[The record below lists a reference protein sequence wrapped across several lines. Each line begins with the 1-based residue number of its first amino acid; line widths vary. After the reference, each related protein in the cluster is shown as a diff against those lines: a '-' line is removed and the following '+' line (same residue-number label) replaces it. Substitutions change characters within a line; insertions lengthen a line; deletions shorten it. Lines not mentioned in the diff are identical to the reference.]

1 MNAYNFTARFTSDA
15 NTELVSTTLSD
26 CIKEAKRWA
35 KEQKHSSEVIQIFD
49 QTNTCI
55 QAFEY
60 NPAKFS
66 NGRFFKKI

>member
-1 MNAYNFTARFTSDA
+1 MNAYNFTARFTADT
-15 NTELVSTTLSD
+15 NVELVSATLPD
-26 CIKEAKRWA
+26 CIKEAKKWA
-35 KEQKHSSEVIQIFD
+35 KESKHSSEVIQIFD
-49 QTNTCI
+49 KSNTCI